1 MKNFNTPVLSAM
13 FSLLWTL
20 LLCSV
25 LCIYSCWLLLFL
37 AATFVMTSF
46 KCQPTWNAK
55 WNNFCRVAEA
65 KEEGAAAG
73 AGARCNNKLSY
84 ELAYDFHFENQHTHT
99 HTHSPTNEHSHSNTA
114 TLAVGKAE
122 TDEMETLLPF
132 ARAGTKVKVG
142 AERRSHIKCEPAA
155 ESISLSRIPLQPLP
169 KPPIPSAPPFFV
181 RKCLHFCTFLLSH
194 YAKYI
199 CIVCPLFF

>member
-1 MKNFNTPVLSAM
+1 MKNFNAPVLSAM

-65 KEEGAAAG
+65 KEEGEAAGAAG
-73 AGARCNNKLSY
+73 AGALCNNKLSY

-99 HTHSPTNEHSHSNTA
+99 HSLSNQRALIQQHSNTRS
-114 TLAVGKAE
+114 GKSGNGWDGNVVAICE
-122 TDEMETLLPF
+122 SRDQSQS
-132 ARAGTKVKVG
+132 RSGTAFTHKVWACCWV
-142 AERRSHIKCEPAA
+142 HILVQDP
-155 ESISLSRIPLQPLP
+155 
-169 KPPIPSAPPFFV
+169 PSATPQATNPLCPTILRPQMFAF
-181 RKCLHFCTFLLSH
+181 LHISPVSLC
-194 YAKYI
+194 
-199 CIVCPLFF
+199 